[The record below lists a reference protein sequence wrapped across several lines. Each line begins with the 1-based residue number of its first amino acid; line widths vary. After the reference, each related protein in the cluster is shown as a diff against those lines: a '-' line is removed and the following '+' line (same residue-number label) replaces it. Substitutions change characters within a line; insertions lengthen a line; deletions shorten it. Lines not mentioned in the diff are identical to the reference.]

1 MAGDDLREAAWQ
13 FANSL
18 WDSQFERDRRDDFLR
33 WASQYMGK
41 PITSLLDFD
50 SSASSSGQLAPRSYG
65 RTPRNLTRTLVD
77 TAMSRFAKSETRVQF
92 LTEGGTP
99 EQSDR
104 AETCTDAANA
114 LVQQT
119 DSEAQLRKGAL
130 HACVFDLG
138 AVKSVDDDDGP
149 RTEHTHSWELMFE
162 PADAH
167 RGKPTILVQR
177 FPADRDQLEADFA
190 QHKDGESPEETLRI
204 DALIADLRDS
214 GSDGMTTP
222 DHTASEQHLLVY
234 ELWRL
239 PVGKRKGRHVIVTE
253 NALLLDEEWKN
264 KKFPFAFFGWSENI
278 TGAYPVSIAQ
288 IVSSCQDELDG
299 IGNRKSQILRQM
311 AIPLWIENGPNTDG
325 VVVTQLRGG
334 SDAIGD
340 CIRAAPGNTLTR
352 ESAGNVV
359 GSELFQEE
367 DRVWTR
373 GFQMTGINEQAAM
386 GTRPAGLNSAP
397 AQREWNEINQD
408 RLSLVAL
415 EYQQAHVDLAEL
427 LLDAVAKIPE
437 YEIDLKDPNGRWLK
451 RMRAADLN
459 LDRSDYVIQRFPIG
473 ALPLTPTGK
482 LAAAA
487 DLLQAQAIDVDEFR
501 DICQFPDLKA
511 KLNVYRASEKAT
523 EKLVAKMLKT
533 GLYFAPPG
541 FIDLKYAIKYTVA
554 RWCEGLEQE
563 LPDDR
568 MQLLE
573 NFIANCQSKLPA
585 PPAAPTAPTSAAP
598 LPPAP
603 LAPTP
608 PPLV

>member
-1 MAGDDLREAAWQ
+1 M
-13 FANSL
+13 
-18 WDSQFERDRRDDFLR
+18 
-33 WASQYMGK
+33 
-41 PITSLLDFD
+41 
-50 SSASSSGQLAPRSYG
+50 
-65 RTPRNLTRTLVD
+65 TRTLVD
-77 TAMSRFAKSETRVQF
+77 TALSRFAKSETRVQF

-99 EQSDR
+99 EQAER

-119 DSEAQLRKGAL
+119 NSEAQLRKAAL

-138 AVKSVDDDDGP
+138 AVKIIEDDAGP

-167 RGKPTILVQR
+167 RGGPKILVQR
-177 FPADRDQLEADFA
+177 FPADRDELEADFA
-190 QHKDGESPEETLRI
+190 QHGDDESPEEAKRV

-234 ELWRL
+234 EMWRL

-253 NALLLDEEWKN
+253 NALLLDEEWTA
-264 KKFPFAFFGWSENI
+264 KKFPFSFFGWSENL
-278 TGAYPVSIAQ
+278 TGSYPVSIAQ
-288 IVSSCQDELDG
+288 IVSACQDELNG
-299 IGNRKSQILRQM
+299 VGNRKSQILRLM
-311 AIPLWIENGPNTDG
+311 AIPMWKRSGPQPEGQTPMEI
-325 VVVTQLRGG
+325 RGG
-334 SDAIGD
+334 SEAIGD
-340 CIRAAPGNTLTR
+340 VVNVPPGSVLER
-352 ESAGNVV
+352 MPAGPVV
-359 GSELFQEE
+359 GPELFQEE
-367 DRVWTR
+367 DRVKAW
-373 GFQMTGINEQAAM
+373 GFQMTGINEQASQ

-427 LLDAVAKIPE
+427 LLDAVAKIPG
-437 YEIDLKDPNGRWLK
+437 YEINLKDPNGRWLK
-451 RMRAADLN
+451 RMKASDLN
-459 LDRSDYVIQRFPIG
+459 LDRSDYVIQKYPIG

-511 KLNVYRASEKAT
+511 KTNVYRASEKAT
-523 EKLVAKMLKT
+523 EKLVANMLKT

-554 RWCEGLEQE
+554 RWCEGLEQG
-563 LPDDR
+563 LSDDR

-573 NFIANCQSKLPA
+573 NFIANCQQKLPP
-585 PPAAPTAPTSAAP
+585 PPAAPAPMQSSAAP

-603 LAPTP
+603 LAPVP
-608 PPLV
+608 APMV